1 MNHKSFGWAAVLGC
15 ILSVCIAVIGGRES
29 RPPSAQ
35 AFLTP
40 SIPTEQDLQACRAVI
55 NQMEAIHQTAGN
67 DKPTGQASQLA
78 AMDDLV
84 CREAQIDASKCPA
97 DFRQAEGRYVAAL
110 NTVSVD
116 AHINFEKNGTPAF
129 QTMFDNGS
137 QSNSSDLAAGASDD
151 MKHDIAATRAAAAQF
166 RQVAAK
172 YDVQW

>member
-15 ILSVCIAVIGGRES
+15 ILSVGVAVIGGRES
-29 RPPSAQ
+29 RPSSAR
-35 AFLTP
+35 AFSTP

-55 NQMEAIHQTAGN
+55 NQMAAIHHATWN
-67 DKPTGQASQLA
+67 EKPTEQSTQLA

-97 DFRQAEGRYVAAL
+97 DFRRAEGRYVAAL

-129 QTMFDNGS
+129 QTMFDSGS
-137 QSNSSDLAAGASDD
+137 QQYTSNLAAGASDD

-172 YDVQW
+172 YNIQW